1 METCGND
8 DAHLLQLDTVGKMDY
23 LKGIMYHIYGKRT
36 FVDCYIFKG
45 LVQSKSN
52 SPMKYHFVSSNLA
65 ALMRCNKYEVTNVIL
80 STMGNAIEL

>member
-45 LVQSKSN
+45 LVQSKS
-52 SPMKYHFVSSNLA
+52 K
-65 ALMRCNKYEVTNVIL
+65 
-80 STMGNAIEL
+80 